1 MGEETKGC
9 RLIISPTMA
18 ATHISTSDAIKQ
30 VSPCARAVV
39 ASGRVAPA
47 FRALQIGATDG

>member
-1 MGEETKGC
+1 VGEETKGC

-39 ASGRVAPA
+39 AEREMCP
-47 FRALQIGATDG
+47 